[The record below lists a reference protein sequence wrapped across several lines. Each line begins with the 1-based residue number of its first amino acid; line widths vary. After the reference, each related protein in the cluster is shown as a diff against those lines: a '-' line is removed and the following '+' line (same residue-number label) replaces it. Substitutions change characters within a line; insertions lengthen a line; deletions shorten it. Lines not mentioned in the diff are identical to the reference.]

1 MGDGRCGNAHSRRIL
16 TRLASNPARIS
27 ATRTMVGAV
36 AEVGAAAVIKT
47 ETTKGVAV
55 VAEVV
60 ATAKMTTAVAITEED
75 SAVEATTKVGVVAGE
90 AAIIKGEGTGV
101 EEVAMV
107 GTTVAGRIPTKEVIA
122 RQAIHSPMQN
132 ASSSSVKIR
141 FES

>member
-1 MGDGRCGNAHSRRIL
+1 
-16 TRLASNPARIS
+16 
-27 ATRTMVGAV
+27 MVGAV

-60 ATAKMTTAVAITEED
+60 ATAKMTTAVAITGVD
-75 SAVEATTKVGVVAGE
+75 NAVEATTMVGVVVGE

-101 EEVAMV
+101 EVAMV
-107 GTTVAGRIPTKEVIA
+107 GTTVAGLTLTKEVIA
-122 RQAIHSPMQN
+122 RLAIHSPMQN

>member
-101 EEVAMV
+101 EVAMV
-107 GTTVAGRIPTKEVIA
+107 GTTVADLTPIKEVIA
-122 RQAIHSPMQN
+122 RLAIHSPMQN
-132 ASSSSVKIR
+132 ASSSSAKIR

>member
-1 MGDGRCGNAHSRRIL
+1 
-16 TRLASNPARIS
+16 
-27 ATRTMVGAV
+27 MVGAV
-36 AEVGAAAVIKT
+36 AEVGAAGVIKT

-60 ATAKMTTAVAITEED
+60 ATAKMTTAVAITGVD
-75 SAVEATTKVGVVAGE
+75 NAVEATTKVGVVAGE

-107 GTTVAGRIPTKEVIA
+107 GTTVAGLTPTKEVIA

-132 ASSSSVKIR
+132 ASSSSAKIR